1 MRRVVVTGMAGVTP
15 LGDTWDE
22 ISAEMEAG
30 RTGVRY
36 IDAWDKLGDLK
47 TRLGAPSVQ
56 FEHEK
61 VYPRKKMRSMGR
73 VAALGVRSAERALEH
88 AGLLDDPRHTSSTGA
103 ANMAPP

>member
-36 IDAWDKLGDLK
+36 VCTL
-47 TRLGAPSVQ
+47 
-56 FEHEK
+56 
-61 VYPRKKMRSMGR
+61 
-73 VAALGVRSAERALEH
+73 
-88 AGLLDDPRHTSSTGA
+88 HTSELAYHPRG
-103 ANMAPP
+103 